1 MPNAIWIWR
10 AAASRARR
18 GLGLAPEIQSAAD
31 GGALQI
37 IISLRPFLIDSPDS
51 NKRMLEFLRANWSD
65 ILWHIA
71 QHLWLVFISIAIAM
85 VIALPLGILITRRKR
100 LRAPVLGIANV
111 MQTIPSLALFGFL
124 IPLPFIGG
132 IGPRTA
138 IVALVFYALLPIM
151 RNTVTGILGVDRSVR
166 DAAVAMG
173 MTDRQVLLQVE
184 LPLAM
189 SVILTGVRVAVV
201 ITIGVAIIA
210 AEVGA
215 GGLGE
220 YIFRGLRLNDNHL
233 LLAGA
238 VPSALMALL
247 ADFGFGLIEKQFD
260 TSANRLKPSRRKLL
274 RRIAW
279 AALALGIVL
288 MGYAAWQRMRP
299 RSHSPLSRG
308 HVTVGSKDFT
318 ESILLAEI
326 VAQMLEAQN
335 MEVDRRF
342 DLGGNLAHSAL
353 VGGQIDL
360 YPEYTGTAFTA
371 ILHHR
376 PITDPK
382 AVYDQVKREYSEQ
395 FNLWISPP
403 LGFDNTFAILVRGE
417 DARRLNLK
425 TISDAAK
432 YAPRWHAGFG
442 HDFIS
447 RLDGY
452 PGFSRTYGLQF
463 AGVSDMALDLT
474 YTALASHQV
483 DLIAGNSTDGR
494 IAALDL
500 VQLEDDRRYFP
511 PYEAVFLTRNDAL
524 TRVPALAEALRKLV
538 GAIST
543 DEMRKLNYEVDGLK
557 HDKKIA
563 VHEWLVKKG
572 LI

>member
-1 MPNAIWIWR
+1 
-10 AAASRARR
+10 
-18 GLGLAPEIQSAAD
+18 
-31 GGALQI
+31 
-37 IISLRPFLIDSPDS
+37 
-51 NKRMLEFLRANWSD
+51 MLEFLKANWSD
-65 ILWHIA
+65 ILSHIG
-71 QHLWLVFISIAIAM
+71 QHVWLVFISIAIA
-85 VIALPLGILITRRKR
+85 VAIALPVGILITRRKR
-100 LRAPVLGIANV
+100 LRAPVLAIANV

-138 IVALVFYALLPIM
+138 IVALVFYALLPII
-151 RNTVTGILGVDRSVR
+151 RNTVTGIVGIDRSVR
-166 DAAVAMG
+166 EAAVAMG

-238 VPSALMALL
+238 VPSALMALI
-247 ADFGFGLIEKQFD
+247 ADFGIGVIEKRFD
-260 TSANRLKPSRRKLL
+260 TSAQRTGKRSMRILVGVIALVAVMVIGFVSWRGL
-274 RRIAW
+274 RA
-279 AALALGIVL
+279 
-288 MGYAAWQRMRP
+288 
-299 RSHSPLSRG
+299 RSTAPANRG

-335 MEVDRRF
+335 VEVDRKF

-353 VGGQIDL
+353 IGGQIDL

-371 ILHHR
+371 ILHHE

-382 AVYDQVKREYSEQ
+382 AVYDQVKTEYSQQ
-395 FNLWISPP
+395 FQLDVSPP
-403 LGFDNTFAILVRGE
+403 LGFDNTFAILVRGD

-425 TISDAAK
+425 TVSDATK
-432 YAPRWHAGFG
+432 YSPQWRAGFG

-447 RLDGY
+447 RQDGY
-452 PGFSRTYGLQF
+452 PGFSHTYGLRF
-463 AGVSDMALDLT
+463 AGVSDMSLDLT
-474 YTALASHQV
+474 YTALASRKV
-483 DLIAGNSTDGR
+483 DVIAGNSTDGR

-500 VQLEDDRRYFP
+500 VQLEDDRHYFP
-511 PYEAVFLTRNDAL
+511 PYEAVFVIRKDAQDWVDEESQALKQTPLGQIMSKLT
-524 TRVPALAEALRKLV
+524 

-543 DEMRKLNYEVDGLK
+543 EEMRKLNYEVDGAK
-557 HDKKIA
+557 RDKKNV

-572 LI
+572 FIQ